1 MVQMMNFKKL
11 EVSGVT
17 KDEAL
22 AKAPFSIM
30 GDATQAYKAWVKNQ
44 VNGITDSDKKQFM
57 LDYLA
62 RKSKNVAGVGFS
74 ITIDPAV
81 ADTRERPYNVIDKKN
96 ESGVRKYKTTYQL
109 IDKDTN
115 SVLATTDETKAK
127 AKEIGKDLYV
137 KGYRGHIVCTYNK
150 QVVEGQPIAFEI
162 EYAPSKGA
170 KSGSYIV
177 FGIEKD

>member
-11 EVSGVT
+11 EVTGAT

-30 GDATQAYKAWVKNQ
+30 GDATQAYKAWAKNQ
-44 VNGITDSDKKQFM
+44 VNGITDTDKKQFM
-57 LDYLA
+57 LDYLN

-74 ITIDPAV
+74 ITVDPAV

-115 SVLATTDETKAK
+115 TVLATTDETKAK
-127 AKEIGKDLYV
+127 AKEIGKGLYV
-137 KGYRGHIVCTYNK
+137 NGYKGHIVCTYTK